1 MTPFSAYILTNALL
15 LGLLVCSLIWLFK
28 TSRGAI
34 WIKIALALALTIL
47 VCWSPLATRA
57 ILGYPQP
64 RALGELP
71 DRFQLFA
78 EHSVDDQSF
87 DLWIE
92 RVGENEPLAVTIVP
106 DKQMRSLLRSAQ
118 QKLGQGAPVIL
129 SRSRSN
135 ADREN
140 ERNKT
145 GDVETGASAD
155 GAQVQTG
162 LNDDQTRWTLDIQN
176 IKWRKND
183 DQ

>member
-15 LGLLVCSLIWLFK
+15 LGILVCSLIWIFK
-28 TSRGAI
+28 TSHGPL
-34 WIKIALALALTIL
+34 WIKVALALALSIL

-64 RALGELP
+64 RALSELP

-78 EHSVDDQSF
+78 ELSVDDRSF

-118 QKLGQGAPVIL
+118 QKLGQGIPVIF

-135 ADREN
+135 ADRG
-140 ERNKT
+140 NKSET
-145 GDVETGASAD
+145 VNAETGASAD
-155 GAQVQTG
+155 EPLGQTG
-162 LNDDQTRWTLDIQN
+162 FNDDQTRWTLDVQDT
-176 IKWRKND
+176 KWRKND
-183 DQ
+183 AE